1 MPLIS
6 RRTTHRAGSVVFAA
20 VDFLVVIA
28 PSVVL
33 AVTAR
38 QGGLPQSRGFDLVIA
53 SALIGAVHA
62 TIVRAR
68 LRDETRHA
76 HRVIDVWISEFDSLV
91 ALALGATMLLV
102 IVLGGFAE
110 QHAVMVNNG
119 WPVLWL
125 WSGVQVTAVVISEL
139 TGRLVFWWL
148 EERAEGDDPDDI
160 DEYLRLVAHP
170 GMYADDDPWL
180 AEVRAMCLSFP
191 DAAEVEAWGR
201 PAFRA
206 GKIFCVYSGI
216 AERPHGLFFQADDD
230 ERPALLED
238 DRFYL
243 APYYR
248 DAPWV
253 AFDLGAAPIDWQEV
267 GELVDASYRRVAPKR
282 MVKALDER
290 GARHWDHI
298 VADRTR

>member
-6 RRTTHRAGSVVFAA
+6 RRTTHRVGSVVFAA
-20 VDFLVVIA
+20 IDFLVVIA

-33 AVTAR
+33 AVNAR

-53 SALIGAVHA
+53 SALIGSIHAAV
-62 TIVRAR
+62 VWSR

-91 ALALGATMLLV
+91 VLALGATVLLV
-102 IVLGGFAE
+102 IVLGGFTE

-139 TGRLVFWWL
+139 TGRLLFWWL

-170 GMYADDDPWL
+170 RMYADDDPWL
-180 AEVRAMCLSFP
+180 AEVRALCLSFP
-191 DAAEVEAWGR
+191 DATEVEAWGR

-216 AERPHGLFFQADDD
+216 IERPHGLFLQADDD
-230 ERPALLED
+230 ERPELLD
-238 DRFYL
+238 DGRFYL

-290 GARHWDHI
+290 GPRHWDHI
-298 VADRTR
+298 VADRTG